1 MIWGIKMKKFSFQL
15 ESVMNFKNQRLENK
29 KAEHANIIAM
39 VNEQNVKIDSLLG
52 KFQGINLEFNQ
63 KKMAGISIIEAME
76 YSGFLYKLEV
86 EIQNEKRHLEVL
98 QRREEEKRAE
108 VVEVKI
114 ETSTLEKLKE
124 KKLEQYN
131 KEVQKR
137 EELFIE
143 EFVSRNL

>member
-1 MIWGIKMKKFSFQL
+1 MKKFSFQL
-15 ESVMNFKNQRLENK
+15 ESVMNYKNQRLENK
-29 KAEHANIIAM
+29 KAEHARIIAL
-39 VNEQNVKIDSLLG
+39 VNEQNLKIASLAE
-52 KFQGINLEFNQ
+52 KFRGVNLDFND

-86 EIQNEKRHLEVL
+86 ETQQEKRRLKDL
-98 QRREEEKRAE
+98 QKIEEEKRAE

-124 KKLEQYN
+124 KKLEIYN
-131 KEVQKR
+131 KEVQKS
-137 EELFIE
+137 EERYIE

>member
-1 MIWGIKMKKFSFQL
+1 M
-15 ESVMNFKNQRLENK
+15 
-29 KAEHANIIAM
+29 
-39 VNEQNVKIDSLLG
+39 
-52 KFQGINLEFNQ
+52 
-63 KKMAGISIIEAME
+63 
-76 YSGFLYKLEV
+76 YKLEV
-86 EIQNEKRHLEVL
+86 EIQKEKRHLEAL
-98 QRREEEKRAE
+98 QKREEDKRAE

-131 KEVQKR
+131 KEMQKS

>member
-1 MIWGIKMKKFSFQL
+1 M
-15 ESVMNFKNQRLENK
+15 
-29 KAEHANIIAM
+29 
-39 VNEQNVKIDSLLG
+39 
-52 KFQGINLEFNQ
+52 
-63 KKMAGISIIEAME
+63 
-76 YSGFLYKLEV
+76 
-86 EIQNEKRHLEVL
+86 EIQREKRHLEVL
-98 QRREEEKRAE
+98 QKREEEKRAE

-131 KEVQKR
+131 KEVQKS

>member
-1 MIWGIKMKKFSFQL
+1 MKKFSFQL
-15 ESVMNFKNQRLENK
+15 ESVMNFKNQRLESK
-29 KAEHANIIAM
+29 KAEHAKVIAM
-39 VNEQNVKIDSLLG
+39 VNEQNQKIDFLLERYR
-52 KFQGINLEFNQ
+52 GINSEFNE
-63 KKMAGISIIEAME
+63 KKIEGISIIEAME

-86 EIQNEKRHLEVL
+86 EIQQEKRQLEKLKKV
-98 QRREEEKRAE
+98 EEEKRAE

-124 KKLEQYN
+124 KKLEIYH
-131 KEVQKR
+131 KEMQKS